1 MCVGE
6 WEHPVMK
13 NQEALDLVQVSY
25 VKMVLMIFK
34 IHLFMCGI
42 NLCHKDLVQDP
53 WI

>member
-6 WEHPVMK
+6 WEHPVIK
-13 NQEALDLVQVSY
+13 SQEALDLEQASY

-34 IHLFMCGI
+34 IPLLMRGI
-42 NLCHKDLVQDP
+42 NLCNRDLIQDP